1 MVTSIA
7 PASPLL
13 TLCPACIGERYLP
26 RPNGQGYEE
35 CPNCAGF
42 GVLCRDAVAY
52 VDRPFARTVGV
63 STK

>member
-1 MVTSIA
+1 MNA

-26 RPNGQGYEE
+26 RPKGQGYEE
-35 CPNCAGF
+35 CPACAGF
-42 GVLCRDAVAY
+42 GVLCRATPAVY
-52 VDRPFARTVGV
+52 VDQPFARTVGV